1 MRHQPAQLI
10 LQPASQPCRQVHH
23 QQPDRAAAQQCAGES
38 EALLHFRRSQHQQPA
53 QVDTPLHGLHRIEG
67 ATEVEPGHDVTV
79 SLRCVDAEESRT
91 LNLRYREKN
100 ASTNVLS
107 FRADLPE
114 SLRANLTSEP
124 LGDIVICPVV
134 IEAEAR
140 EQLKTMEDHWTH
152 MLVHGFYHLIGYDH
166 MTESE
171 SATMEA
177 LEIECLKKLGISNPY
192 LLV

>member
-1 MRHQPAQLI
+1 M
-10 LQPASQPCRQVHH
+10 
-23 QQPDRAAAQQCAGES
+23 
-38 EALLHFRRSQHQQPA
+38 
-53 QVDTPLHGLHRIEG
+53 
-67 ATEVEPGHDVTV
+67 
-79 SLRCVDAEESRT
+79 
-91 LNLRYREKN
+91 
-100 ASTNVLS
+100 LS

>member
-1 MRHQPAQLI
+1 MTLSDTDSFSESLKPMTLSTTNQSRPFRTRTAAANMTATIELDDACPDHWSPACDFCLRV
-10 LQPASQPCRQVHH
+10 LATAC
-23 QQPDRAAAQQCAGES
+23 RAAGLIMMSPSACALS
-38 EALLHFRRSQHQQPA
+38 TLRSPA
-53 QVDTPLHGLHRIEG
+53 
-67 ATEVEPGHDVTV
+67 
-79 SLRCVDAEESRT
+79 

-100 ASTNVLS
+100 AATNVLS

-134 IEAEAR
+134 VETEAR
-140 EQLKTMEDHWTH
+140 EQLKTVEDHWTH

>member
-1 MRHQPAQLI
+1 MTATIELDD
-10 LQPASQPCRQVHH
+10 AC
-23 QQPDRAAAQQCAGES
+23 PDHWTPDFDFCLRVLATACQAAA
-38 EALLHFRRSQHQQPA
+38 L
-53 QVDTPLHGLHRIEG
+53 D
-67 ATEVEPGHDVTV
+67 HDVTV
-79 SLRCVDAEESRT
+79 SLRFVDAEESRT

-140 EQLKTMEDHWTH
+140 EQLKSMEDHWTH

-177 LEIECLKKLGISNPY
+177 LEIECLKKLGRSNPY